1 MIPYRGVFFNYF
13 FSLRRVPGNNSA
25 MRLTSVAGG
34 VFVFV
39 RSTATVFSFVRST
52 DVKLLLGHLAKVF
65 TVFPHS
71 RVYTGLPHGK
81 VYPAPSGLD
90 NISRK
95 APEDRPGDDSEASV
109 ARSALAPPPSALFE
123 P

>member
-1 MIPYRGVFFNYF
+1 M
-13 FSLRRVPGNNSA
+13 
-25 MRLTSVAGG
+25 
-34 VFVFV
+34 
-39 RSTATVFSFVRST
+39 
-52 DVKLLLGHLAKVF
+52 LGHLAKVF

-71 RVYTGLPHGK
+71 RVYTGLPHGR

-109 ARSALAPPPSALFE
+109 ARSALAAATKRTVRAVGEFARLAANKRADRVGNAACHTVCLSGNCGVKSARNAVWLNCYKKCKKSE
-123 P
+123 KKA

>member
-1 MIPYRGVFFNYF
+1 
-13 FSLRRVPGNNSA
+13 

-65 TVFPHS
+65 TVFPH
-71 RVYTGLPHGK
+71 GK
-81 VYPAPSGLD
+81 YILRDLGAGYSQPQG
-90 NISRK
+90 
-95 APEDRPGDDSEASV
+95 PEDRPGDDSEASE
-109 ARSALAPPPSALFE
+109 ARSALAAATKRVV
-123 P
+123 